1 MLRFVAT
8 HSCRNNDINTRK
20 LVSRNP
26 LRHRIAAV
34 LIATFLPVS
43 AQALELETP
52 AVGLADVPLDYT
64 VTGANA
70 GAAVIL
76 QAGDTRL
83 SATADADGKAEFAD
97 VAVGDQRVATVTALS
112 GGETVSA
119 DLRVIPGWVS
129 ILPAVLAISIA
140 LTLRNV
146 VPALLIGLWVGATA
160 LQSFTLQ
167 GAGRG
172 LLDSFQVFVTSAIA
186 DFDRA
191 SIILFTMMIGGMVGI
206 ITRNGGMA
214 SIVRSIVSK
223 AKTAVGAQVAVWL
236 MGLMIFFDDYSNTLV
251 VGNTAR
257 SLTDHLKISR
267 EKLAYIVDS
276 TAAPV
281 ACIALITTWIG
292 YQIGL
297 VDQALASIDAL
308 SDVQAFS
315 VFIHSIPYSFYPIL
329 AITFVLM
336 IASSGLDF
344 GPMYKAEVRAR
355 NGSVKPETA
364 DALPAIQGDELE
376 PKDNIPL
383 RALNAFIPIIALI
396 VGLLVSLV
404 VLGEG
409 NTIIEVLE
417 TTSPFQAMMY
427 SSFVGVLVAAALT
440 IGQRILTIHETV
452 DAWYGGL
459 RATLF
464 GMIILVL
471 AWSLSDVTSELNTAQ
486 YLVTLMADTLPVA
499 LIPAIVFVLA
509 AITAFTTGT
518 SWGTMA
524 ILMPLIIPLSWAV
537 MGVNGMADAEG
548 MHIMYSA
555 VACTLG
561 GAVWGDHCSPI
572 SDTTVLSSV
581 ASGCDHIEHVRTQL
595 PYALLVGF
603 VGLGVGTIP
612 GGFGFPPWLSI
623 VIGIAILVIVLRF
636 LGRKAEATV

>member
-537 MGVNGMADAEG
+537 MGVNGMADADG